1 MSTAKIQHVSE
12 EEENYLRMHL
22 LMTGISSR
30 AVRVLFDKEFSPVC
44 LDATIKKETGKLID
58 LKIKRIINGPQWK
71 LLFPRVGVPD
81 SNTFDVTLMVALLRN
96 LTKLPPPTYG
106 YDNLPLSTD
115 TTPTADLARIKHYR
129 NSLAHFGDGK
139 IKSTVFVTAW
149 EDISGALKRLGG
161 LDMAEEC
168 QELRSKHLD
177 QSTVPW
183 NIRGKIL
190 DKKL

>member
-1 MSTAKIQHVSE
+1 MSTAKIPHVSE

-44 LDATIKKETGKLID
+44 VDATIKKKTGKLID
-58 LKIKRIINGPQWK
+58 LKNKHIINKAQWR
-71 LLFPRVGVPD
+71 LLFPHVGVPD
-81 SNTFDVTLMVALLRN
+81 SNTFDVTLMVVLLRN
-96 LTKLPPPTYG
+96 LTNLPPPTGG
-106 YDNLPLSTD
+106 YDKLPFSSD

-129 NSLAHFGDGK
+129 NSLAHFENGK
-139 IKSTVFVTAW
+139 IKSSVFVTAW
-149 EDISGALKRLGG
+149 EDISGAVKRLGG
-161 LDMAEEC
+161 LDMEEEC
-168 QELRSKHLD
+168 KELRAKHLD

-183 NIRGKIL
+183 NIRGNTL